1 MHGGGPGGRH
11 DRRGSTATG
20 RIGPNAITRLAEAL
34 RARCGDETTAQ
45 VFADAGLARY
55 LTNPPLELVDEVDV
69 VALHRAAR
77 RLLPPSVAEDV
88 SREAGDRTARY
99 LLAHRIPRVVQRLLR
114 MLPPPLAARVLARA
128 IGRHAWTFA
137 GSGRFHVDHGPPL
150 AFIIT
155 DGPLG
160 RGLQT
165 DSPACGYFA
174 ATFDGLFRALIHPE
188 ANVVETACQAAG
200 APACVFTATWPGGLT
215 RRRRAGRGARLRGP
229 EPAAPPQ
236 AR

>member
-1 MHGGGPGGRH
+1 MDGSGPGGRQ
-11 DRRGSTATG
+11 GGQNGTATG
-20 RIGPNAITRLAEAL
+20 RIGPNAITRFAEAL
-34 RARCGDETTAQ
+34 RARCGDETTAR

-55 LTNPPLELVDEVDV
+55 LAKPPLDMVDEVDV

-77 RLLPPSVAEDV
+77 RLLLQTVVEDV

-99 LLAHRIPRVVQRLLR
+99 LLAHRIPRVVQGLLGL
-114 MLPPPLAARVLARA
+114 LPPSLAARVLARA

-137 GSGRFHVDHGPPL
+137 GSGRFHVDYGPPL
-150 AFIIT
+150 AFIIA

-165 DSPACGYFA
+165 ATPACGYFA

-188 ANVVETACQAAG
+188 AKVVEMACQAAG
-200 APACVFTATWPGGLT
+200 APACVFIATWPGGLT
-215 RRRRAGRGARLRGP
+215 RRRRADRGARLRGP

-236 AR
+236 AP